1 LGANGVNVEKGVAAG
16 TARAG
21 RTNGKPLRIHG
32 TVARNLGISIVS
44 GRYAPGAVLDNEVTA
59 SDQLNVS
66 RTAYR
71 EAVRILSAKGLVE
84 ARPKIGTRVS
94 PRNRW
99 HLLDPDVLSWMFQSE
114 PDKQLLESLFE
125 LRRIIEPE
133 AAALAAER
141 RTDDH
146 LKVMDRALQ
155 NMRTHTLANEAGR
168 AADQL
173 FHSTML
179 DATGNAFLASLTS
192 GVEAAVSW
200 TTEFKQRK
208 SPLRRDPIPDH
219 VSVFEAL
226 ASRDSAGARTAMTQL
241 VDQAFIDTTDPE
253 RTAKPV

>member
-1 LGANGVNVEKGVAAG
+1 MKMAKENGMGSGVM
-16 TARAG
+16 RPID
-21 RTNGKPLRIHG
+21 GKPLRIHG
-32 TVARNLGISIVS
+32 TVARDLGISIVS
-44 GRYAPGAVLDNEVTA
+44 GKFPPGTVLDNEVTA

-94 PRNRW
+94 PRKSW
-99 HLLDPDVLSWMFQSE
+99 HLLDPDVLYWMFQSE
-114 PDKQLLESLFE
+114 PDEQLLADLFE

-133 AAALAAER
+133 AAALAADR
-141 RTDDH
+141 RTDEQV
-146 LKVMDRALQ
+146 KVMEGALE
-155 NMRTHTLANEAGR
+155 NMRIHTLANEAGR

-179 DATGNAFLASLTS
+179 EAAGNAFLGSLTR

-208 SPLRRDPIPDH
+208 SPLRRDAIPDH
-219 VSVFEAL
+219 VQVFEAV
-226 ASRDSAGARTAMTQL
+226 AARNVEGARQAMTQL
-241 VDQAFIDTTDPE
+241 VDQAFSDTTVVAAAE
-253 RTAKPV
+253 

>member
-1 LGANGVNVEKGVAAG
+1 MEITGGNSE
-16 TARAG
+16 AR
-21 RTNGKPLRIHG
+21 RREDKPLRIHG
-32 TVARNLGISIVS
+32 TVARDLGISIVS
-44 GRYAPGAVLDNEVTA
+44 GHYQPGAILDNEVSA

-94 PRNRW
+94 PRKNW
-99 HLLDPDVLSWMFQSE
+99 HLLDPDVLSWMFQNE
-114 PDKQLLESLFE
+114 PDEDLLENLFE

-141 RTDDH
+141 RSDDH
-146 LKVMDRALQ
+146 LRTMNRALES
-155 NMRTHTLANEAGR
+155 MREHTLASEAGR

-208 SPLRRDPIPDH
+208 SPLRRDPVPDH
-219 VSVFEAL
+219 VKVFDAL
-226 ASRDSAGARTAMTQL
+226 SDKDPVAARAAMTQL
-241 VDQAFIDTTDPE
+241 IDLAFVDTRQGLPADKRPLAP
-253 RTAKPV
+253 RAS

>member
-1 LGANGVNVEKGVAAG
+1 MADSGIVRRLD
-16 TARAG
+16 
-21 RTNGKPLRIHG
+21 GKPLRIHG

-44 GRYAPGAVLDNEVTA
+44 GEYPPGTVLDNEVTA
-59 SDQLNVS
+59 SDQLKVS

-94 PRNRW
+94 PRKKW
-99 HLLDPDVLSWMFQSE
+99 HLLDPDVLYWMFQND
-114 PDKQLLESLFE
+114 PDEQLLANLFE

-133 AAALAAER
+133 GAALAAER
-141 RTDDH
+141 RTDEH
-146 LKVMDRALQ
+146 LRVMERALQ
-155 NMRTHTLANEAGR
+155 DMSVHTLASEAGR

-173 FHSTML
+173 FHATML

-208 SPLRRDPIPDH
+208 APLSRDPIPDH
-219 VSVFEAL
+219 IKVFDAL
-226 ASRDSAGARTAMTQL
+226 RARDSAKARGAMIEL
-241 VDQAFIDTTDPE
+241 VDQAFVDTTGVNKDLGA
-253 RTAKPV
+253 RA

>member
-1 LGANGVNVEKGVAAG
+1 MANGAAPNPEG
-16 TARAG
+16 LR
-21 RTNGKPLRIHG
+21 RRDGKPLRIHG
-32 TVARNLGISIVS
+32 TVARDLGISIVS
-44 GRYAPGAVLDNEVTA
+44 GDYPPGAVLDNEVSA
-59 SDQLNVS
+59 SDQLKVS

-94 PRNRW
+94 PRKNW

-114 PDKQLLESLFE
+114 PDPLLLENLFE

-141 RTDDH
+141 RSSDH
-146 LKVMDRALQ
+146 LRAMDQALE
-155 NMRTHTLANEAGR
+155 NMRKHTLATEAGR
-168 AADQL
+168 TADRL

-192 GVEAAVSW
+192 GVEAAVEW

-208 SPLRRDPIPDH
+208 SPLLRDPIPDH
-219 VSVFEAL
+219 VQVFDAL
-226 ASRDSAGARTAMTQL
+226 AESDPEAARAAMTQL
-241 VDQAFIDTTDPE
+241 IDQAYVDTRKGSAP
-253 RTAKPV
+253 

>member
-1 LGANGVNVEKGVAAG
+1 MGRDDEDAGVV
-16 TARAG
+16 R
-21 RTNGKPLRIHG
+21 RMDGKPLRIHG
-32 TVARNLGISIVS
+32 TVARDLGISIVS
-44 GRYAPGAVLDNEVTA
+44 GEYPPGAVLDNEVTA
-59 SDQLNVS
+59 SDQLKVS

-94 PRNRW
+94 PRRKW
-99 HLLDPDVLSWMFQSE
+99 HLLDPDVLYWMFQNE
-114 PDKQLLESLFE
+114 PDEQLLASLFE

-141 RTDDH
+141 RSDEH
-146 LKVMDRALQ
+146 VRIMDRALQ
-155 NMRTHTLANEAGR
+155 NMRAHTLATEAGR

-179 DATGNAFLASLTS
+179 DATDNAFLSSLTS

-208 SPLRRDPIPDH
+208 SPLQRDALPDH
-219 VSVFEAL
+219 VKVFEAVR
-226 ASRDSAGARTAMTQL
+226 AKDVDAARSAMVEL
-241 VDQAFIDTTDPE
+241 VDQAFVDTTGVKK
-253 RTAKPV
+253 ASGSAAA